1 MRDGGGA
8 ARQDRQE
15 AIRVLASNGVK
26 AVLCELAP
34 QFEQSTGHNLA
45 ITFDRSS
52 ELKKLIEA
60 GDVFDVAIL
69 TGPMI
74 DDLIQQ
80 RKVATG
86 TAANMARSGVGVAV
100 RAGAPKPDI
109 GTVEAFKRALLDA
122 KSVAYTTEGASGVYF
137 ASLLQRLRIADA
149 VKAKSK
155 TQPGGAVG
163 ELVARGEAE
172 LAVQQISELLPVAG
186 TEVVG
191 PFPPELQSC
200 TLFTAGLA
208 TAAKELEGA
217 KALVRFLTA
226 PSNAAVLKAKGM
238 EPG

>member
-1 MRDGGGA
+1 MGDGGA
-8 ARQDRQE
+8 SARQDRQE
-15 AIRVLASNGVK
+15 AIKVLAFNGVQ
-26 AVLCELAP
+26 AVLRELAP
-34 QFEQSTGHNLA
+34 QFEQSTGHTLT

-52 ELKKLIEA
+52 ELKKRIEA
-60 GDVFDVAIL
+60 GEVFDVAIL

-74 DDLIQQ
+74 DDLTQQ
-80 RKVATG
+80 KKVAAG
-86 TAANMARSGVGVAV
+86 TAANLARSGVGVAV

-137 ASLLQRLRIADA
+137 ASVLQRLRIAGA
-149 VKAKSK
+149 VQAKSK

-186 TEVVG
+186 TEIVG
-191 PFPPELQSC
+191 PFPPELQSF
-200 TLFTAGLA
+200 TVFTAGLA
-208 TAAKELEGA
+208 NPAKELEGA
-217 KALVRFLTA
+217 TALIKFLTA
-226 PSNAAVLKAKGM
+226 PGNAALLKAKGM

>member
-1 MRDGGGA
+1 MRDRSGA
-8 ARQDRQE
+8 ARQDR
-15 AIRVLASNGVK
+15 AGPVKVLASNGVK
-26 AVLCELAP
+26 AVLRELAP
-34 QFEQSTGHNLA
+34 QFERSTGHNLA

-52 ELKKLIEA
+52 ELKKRIEA
-60 GDVFDVAIL
+60 GELFDVAIL

-74 DDLIQQ
+74 DGLMQQ
-80 RKVATG
+80 RKVAAGTG
-86 TAANMARSGVGVAV
+86 ANMARSGVGVAV

-137 ASLLQRLRIADA
+137 ASVLQRLRIADA
-149 VKAKSK
+149 VQAKSK

-172 LAVQQISELLPVAG
+172 LAVPQISELLPVAG

-191 PFPPELQSC
+191 PFPPELQSF

-208 TAAKELEGA
+208 GA
-217 KALVRFLTA
+217 DRKSV
-226 PSNAAVLKAKGM
+226 V
-238 EPG
+238 